1 MRKQLE
7 VFSML
12 NRPVKKWRVGA
23 VEAAVWENKKSIN
36 GGEIS
41 YRTVTLS
48 RSYKKKEENI
58 WRSEVINNL
67 RRGDIE
73 KLQAILRQ
81 VQEYLYFDVQQ
92 EKEDEG
98 GE

>member
-1 MRKQLE
+1 
-7 VFSML
+7 ML
-12 NRPVKKWRVGA
+12 NRPIQKWRVGS

-41 YRTVTLS
+41 YWTVTLS

-73 KLQAILRQ
+73 KLQVILHH
-81 VQEYLYFDVQQ
+81 VQDYLYFQVGKQ
-92 EKEDEG
+92 EKEE
-98 GE
+98 EEE

>member
-1 MRKQLE
+1 
-7 VFSML
+7 ML
-12 NRPVKKWRVGA
+12 NRPIQKWRVGG

-41 YRTVTLS
+41 YKTVTLS
-48 RSYKKKEENI
+48 RSYKKKDEDI

-81 VQEYLYFDVQQ
+81 VQDYLYFQAPKQ
-92 EKEDEG
+92 EQEAE
-98 GE
+98 EEE

>member
-1 MRKQLE
+1 MI
-7 VFSML
+7 
-12 NRPVKKWRVGA
+12 NRPVQKWRVGA
-23 VEAAVWENKKSIN
+23 VEAAVWDNKKSIQ

-41 YRTVTLS
+41 YKTVTVS

-73 KLQAILRQ
+73 KLQVILRK
-81 VQEYLYFDVQQ
+81 VQDYLYFEVA
-92 EKEDEG
+92 KEDE
-98 GE
+98 EEEE

>member
-1 MRKQLE
+1 
-7 VFSML
+7 ML